1 MFVWGSPAAPVKD
14 MTKNQFLALCG
25 KYAIDPALALENDD
39 VVEALRSRDADEV
52 ERILAE
58 EF

>member
-1 MFVWGSPAAPVKD
+1 

>member
-1 MFVWGSPAAPVKD
+1 

-25 KYAIDPALALENDD
+25 KYAIDPALALENDS
-39 VVEALRSRDADEV
+39 VVEALRSRDAGEV